1 MKKKKDE
8 PQPSPEKT
16 TAKVEDKPVREA
28 ERKPVRESE
37 TAVMEKPAAESKVP
51 GRPEG
56 APPQSEVALEWM
68 TRSHHVYK
76 LKNNKKIC
84 ILIKK

>member
-1 MKKKKDE
+1 MKKKDE
-8 PQPSPEKT
+8 PQPSPEKAEVIGVDL
-16 TAKVEDKPVREA
+16 AKG
-28 ERKPVRESE
+28 ESK
-37 TAVMEKPAAESKVP
+37 TVVMAKPAAESKVP

-56 APPQSEVALEWM
+56 APPQSEVALEYM